1 MPILRQTVDKGA
13 LVMKRGCLGAEMI
26 RSNNKIPGRWVP
38 ALVLWVL
45 LCALPSGG
53 QAQQGGSLLP
63 PDFSAPGQAV
73 DPEIA
78 DTSKKKVVADPPSA
92 TLPPPVAR
100 DPAAENPGMSL
111 DPEATFGGKGN
122 AAQGF
127 EAMDAPK
134 TPEELEAEIRSDA
147 FTAALGGLLPM
158 RIKEIRQLLEYY
170 DQTREAVEVPVY
182 PYPKPEVGVINLSLD
197 PGVTPPVI
205 KLSPGHVTTLSLLDV
220 TGAPWPIQD
229 VTWAGNFEIV
239 QPEEGGHVIRITP
252 MSEFAY
258 GNISMRL
265 LTLKTPITFT
275 FQVQRDFVQYRV
287 DARVP
292 EYGPFASMP
301 LIDGGI
307 SLVAGDGDLTAVLDG
322 APPDGAKRLLV
333 SGVDGRTT
341 AYEWRGQTFV
351 RTPLTLLSPGW
362 DKSVRSADGMTVYAL
377 ANSPVLLFSD
387 QGRVVRAHIAR
398 DEDGFDGQK
407 P

>member
-1 MPILRQTVDKGA
+1 MDDRADVRRAG
-13 LVMKRGCLGAEMI
+13 LGAEMKQMVV
-26 RSNNKIPGRWVP
+26 RPGPVLAGALFALLVGFGLPVP
-38 ALVLWVL
+38 AW
-45 LCALPSGG
+45 AQGG
-53 QAQQGGSLLP
+53 QLLP

-73 DPEIA
+73 SPEIA
-78 DTSKKKVVADPPSA
+78 GAPKKKTETTVP
-92 TLPPPVAR
+92 TLPPPVA
-100 DPAAENPGMSL
+100 DGPSVDNPGMAL
-111 DPEATFGGKGN
+111 DPQATFGGGN
-122 AAQGF
+122 NKLPSEGF
-127 EAMDAPK
+127 EPMDAPK

-158 RIKEIRQLLEYY
+158 RVKEIRQLLEYY

-275 FQVQRDFVQYRV
+275 FQVQRDSVQYRV

-322 APPDGAKRLLV
+322 APPDGAKRLAV

-377 ANSPVLLFSD
+377 ANSPVLLLSD

-398 DEDGFDGQK
+398 DEDGSDGQH

>member
-1 MPILRQTVDKGA
+1 MKCKIDFGKEKCGLQGLRD
-13 LVMKRGCLGAEMI
+13 
-26 RSNNKIPGRWVP
+26 
-38 ALVLWVL
+38 L
-45 LCALPSGG
+45 LCRVVSVFFLLIFLFPGSGF
-53 QAQQGGSLLP
+53 AQEGALLP
-63 PDFSAPGQAV
+63 PEFAVPGKEVSPPLPRGGQKPDSLPSAPPAL
-73 DPEIA
+73 A
-78 DTSKKKVVADPPSA
+78 
-92 TLPPPVAR
+92 PPVASD
-100 DPAAENPGMSL
+100 DPSSDGPGMAL
-111 DPEATFGGKGN
+111 DPGAAFGG
-122 AAQGF
+122 AREDSFPAEGF
-127 EAMDAPK
+127 APMDAPK
-134 TPEELEAEIRSDA
+134 TPEELEAEIRADS

-158 RIKEIRQLLEYY
+158 RPKEIRQLLEFY
-170 DQTREAVEVPVY
+170 DQTRESVEVPIY

-205 KLSPGHVTTLSLLDV
+205 KLSPGHVTTMSLLDV

-239 QPEEGGHVIRITP
+239 QPEEGGHVIRVTP

-275 FQVQRDFVQYRV
+275 LQVQRDSVQYRV

-301 LIDGGI
+301 LIEGGM

-322 APPDGAKRLLV
+322 APPDGAQRLSV

-341 AYEWRGQTFV
+341 AYAWRGQTFV

-377 ANSPVLLFSD
+377 ASTPVLLLSD

-398 DEDGFDGQK
+398 DEDRSDGQK
-407 P
+407 H